1 MLHSHTYYEMISSF
15 RWEITGTE
23 QLPNFMKIA
32 LNALY
37 DITNNFAEMVNKKH
51 GFNPI
56 DTLKKSVY

>member
-1 MLHSHTYYEMISSF
+1 MLHSNTYYEMVSSF

-37 DITNNFAEMVNKKH
+37 DITNNILLKWSTKSM
-51 GFNPI
+51 
-56 DTLKKSVY
+56 DSTL